1 MCAPLVWAAR
11 RLIMADRS
19 FKIEVAQIVSVKL
32 RTEAFTEQFMGEYR
46 ASFSPFF
53 ELVEHAEHIAQL
65 VGRGVMDEVTRH
77 TGGKQFIE
85 GYGPIGAFVSEATIT
100 ETTVDEVVS

>member
-1 MCAPLVWAAR
+1 M
-11 RLIMADRS
+11 S
-19 FKIEVAQIVSVKL
+19 KEFQIDVVQTVSVTLKD
-32 RTEAFTEQFMGEYR
+32 TAFTEKFMEEYR

-77 TGGKQFIE
+77 TGAKQFIE
-85 GYGPIGAFVSEATIT
+85 GYGPIGDFVEKAEIT
-100 ETTVDEVVS
+100 ETTVDEVMS